1 MKKFGPG
8 ALVAAAFI
16 GPGTVT
22 VCTVAG
28 VNTGYQLLWVM
39 LISIFITL
47 ILQEMSLRLGLASKV
62 GLSSAIRKQIT
73 NRAGRTVSF
82 FIIISAIFIGNAAY
96 EAGNI
101 AGASLGLQ
109 LFIPRENDNSMD
121 LGALVIGVIA
131 FAILWIG
138 KYSIIEKLLIALV
151 GLMAVCFLYAML
163 VIAPPIEEVLTGI
176 FFPSIPQGKT
186 LLVLAII
193 GTTVVPYNLFLHAA
207 TVNEKWRGISDLK
220 EARTDNLIAIIIGG
234 LVSTSIIIVAAG
246 ASSAIGEVQ
255 NASDLAKGIEPVFGR
270 FSKYG
275 IAVGL
280 MAAGISSAVTAPLAA
295 AYTVTGLLNDKRLFR
310 PVWIVV
316 LFAGITSLSLNYRPV
331 IIIQFAQ
338 VANAILLPT
347 VAFFLLFIVNKTPIM
362 GSQTNGKIQNALG
375 VFAIVV
381 TLLLSYKAFTSLF

>member
-101 AGASLGLQ
+101 AGASLGFQ
-109 LFIPRENDNSMD
+109 LFMPRENDNSMD